1 MAIGNK
7 RSFNGLIREY
17 FSDVAGITSGS
28 KSLNDSIRSGLESLG
43 YSGALS
49 SMLRQ
54 WANNQAG
61 SGTSLNSAFRMA
73 LSDMVGETGTSI
85 GSMMGEYNGINWNL
99 ILTKYEV
106 YCYHNKFANNITYV
120 EMDYKF
126 ILNVIPEYFVAKKIW
141 FTLSLVYIRQR
152 VETLE

>member
-43 YSGALS
+43 YSGAIG

-54 WANNQAG
+54 WAINQAG
-61 SGTSLNSAFRMA
+61 SGTSINSALRLA
-73 LSDMVGETGTSI
+73 LADMVGETGTSI
-85 GSMMGEYNGINWNL
+85 GSMMGEYNLINWNI
-99 ILTKYEV
+99 ILTKFEDEDRQW
-106 YCYHNKFANNITYV
+106 N
-120 EMDYKF
+120 F
-126 ILNVIPEYFVAKKIW
+126 ID
-141 FTLSLVYIRQR
+141 
-152 VETLE
+152 